1 MHHLNKLRLNA
12 GLTMDLALET
22 QQASEENKLTEAR
35 ETPKRRSELTGKDK
49 KSLKSQER
57 GVKRAM
63 EHVKQAI
70 AVLEKIPAT
79 DYRGEIPHF
88 IGELEDLL
96 DGGEGGMTGYLDN
109 ISGEAADFGKEPEM
123 DDMDMEPEMEP
134 ELDAEPMDDMEPE
147 MGDDEEM
154 SFEAEE
160 EEC

>member
-70 AVLEKIPAT
+70 ADRKSTRLNSSHQITSYAVFCLKKKIYGT
-79 DYRGEIPHF
+79 
-88 IGELEDLL
+88 
-96 DGGEGGMTGYLDN
+96 
-109 ISGEAADFGKEPEM
+109 SGR
-123 DDMDMEPEMEP
+123 
-134 ELDAEPMDDMEPE
+134 
-147 MGDDEEM
+147 
-154 SFEAEE
+154 
-160 EEC
+160 